1 MKTDREKLIEL
12 ISSTEYGNGSL
23 IGKNFQRG
31 FIEKIADH
39 LISNGVTF
47 AKDTDVPSKWI
58 GADHPPENWKGEGG
72 YLTNFYVYTPE
83 YGVDIGNYMKPA
95 NKWLCMGIP
104 CNVTHWMPLPEP
116 SKEDG
121 K

>member
-1 MKTDREKLIEL
+1 MNDSEKLIEL
-12 ISSTEYGNGSL
+12 IGSTKYGNDSL

-39 LISNGVTF
+39 LIANGVTVQQWTP
-47 AKDTDVPSKWI
+47 ASQ
-58 GADHPPENWKGEGG
+58 PPEDWKGDGG
-72 YLTNFYVYTPE
+72 HLTNYYVYTKE

-116 SKEDG
+116 PKEEHKRG
-121 K
+121 